1 MKLAA
6 LFSGGKDST
15 SAIWKVIQE
24 GHEIKYLLT
33 ILSKN
38 EDSYMYDVI
47 NVGLTKLQA
56 EAMEIPLIYHESEG
70 KKEEEVQDLKDA
82 LKKISKDIDGIVC
95 GALASDYQR
104 ERVQKICD
112 ELGLKMLAPWWHTD
126 FEQYL
131 NILVDNGFEIIFTR
145 VQAAGFDETWLGR
158 KLDKQA
164 IADLLEL
171 QRKYRINLGGEG
183 GEYES
188 KVLYC
193 PLFKKHIE
201 ILESEKKWFGNW
213 GVFLIKEAKLHDK
226 L

>member
-15 SAIWKVIQE
+15 YSLYLAKME
-24 GHEIKYLLT
+24 GHEIKYLVT

-82 LKKISKDIDGIVC
+82 LKKISKEIDGIVC

-112 ELGLKMLAPWWHTD
+112 ELGLKMLAPLWHTD
-126 FEQYL
+126 FEKYL
-131 NILVDNGFEIIFTR
+131 NDLVDNNFEVIFTR
-145 VQAAGFDETWLGR
+145 VQAAGFDEKWLGR

-164 IADLLEL
+164 ITDLLKLHE
-171 QRKYRINLGGEG
+171 KYKINIGGEG
-183 GEYES
+183 GEFET
-188 KVLYC
+188 KVLDC
-193 PLFKKHIE
+193 PLFKKRIE
-201 ILESEKKWFGNW
+201 IISSEKKWFDSW
-213 GVFLIKEAKLHDK
+213 GVFVVGDARLKLK
-226 L
+226 